1 VRIWSIAR
9 MARSCNSFL
18 IDTSIIHGTLAVIAN
33 EVKQSSKTTMHSRHC
48 ERSEAIQWFFIWIA
62 TSAAPTRN
70 DGWFWIATSASP
82 LSRFARSCALLQ

>member
-1 VRIWSIAR
+1 

-70 DGWFWIATSASP
+70 DGWLWIAMSASP
-82 LSRFARSCALLQ
+82 LPRFARSCALLQ